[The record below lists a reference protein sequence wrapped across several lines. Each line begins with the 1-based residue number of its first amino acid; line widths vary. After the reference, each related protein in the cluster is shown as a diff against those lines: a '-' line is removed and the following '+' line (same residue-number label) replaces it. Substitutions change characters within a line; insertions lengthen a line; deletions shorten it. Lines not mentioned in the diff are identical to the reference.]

1 MTLSIVTND
10 ISHSTLEAE
19 AEKDPEIWSHPRG
32 YLVRSCLKEGEGK
45 GEEEETAEVPLAQW
59 LLRTCHETKADS
71 QVGLRKPTVS
81 SCKLRKAL

>member
-19 AEKDPEIWSHPRG
+19 AEKDPEIWSYPRG
-32 YLVRSCLKEGEGK
+32 YLVRACLKEGGERE

-59 LLRTCHETKADS
+59 LLRTGHETKVDS
-71 QVGLRKPTVS
+71 QVGLKEANR
-81 SCKLRKAL
+81 LLL